1 VLELGKTGTAGAEK
15 GAIPVFRDGSVVAI
29 LRASDWKE
37 SATAV
42 VGDREWVF
50 SKRKGEL
57 TGRWAAEPEG
67 AARVRATQTS
77 LWKGTWTADLEGTAV
92 DVESASY
99 WKGTH
104 RFLSGGRQVAESG
117 STGGWSPRPTL
128 SAEEKVPLDH
138 QVFLLWL
145 LLVISRRNTAA
156 ISAATGAAVIG
167 GTS

>member
-1 VLELGKTGTAGAEK
+1 VLELGRTGAAGAAK
-15 GAIPVFRDGSVVAI
+15 GAIPVFRDGSVVAT

-50 SKRKGEL
+50 NKRKGEL

-67 AARVRATQTS
+67 TARVSARQTS
-77 LWKGTWTADLEGTAV
+77 LWKGSWTADLEGRPV

-104 RFLSGGRQVAESG
+104 RFLSGGRTVADSG

-128 SAEEKVPLDH
+128 SVAEELPLDH

-156 ISAATGAAVIG
+156 ISAATGAAVVG
-167 GTS
+167 GSS

>member
-1 VLELGKTGTAGAEK
+1 MLELGRAGTAGAEK
-15 GAIPVFRDGSVVAI
+15 GTIPVFREGSVVAT

-67 AARVRATQTS
+67 AARLSAKQTS
-77 LWKGTWTADLEGTAV
+77 LWKGTWTADLEGTTV
-92 DVESASY
+92 EVESASY

-117 STGGWSPRPTL
+117 TSGGWSPRPTL
-128 SAEEKVPLDH
+128 TVDGELPVDH

-156 ISAATGAAVIG
+156 ITAATGAAVIG
-167 GTS
+167 GSS

>member
-1 VLELGKTGTAGAEK
+1 VLELGRTGTAGAGR
-15 GAIPVFRDGSVVAI
+15 GAIPVFRDGSVVAT

-67 AARVRATQTS
+67 TARVSARQTS
-77 LWKGTWTADLEGTAV
+77 LWKGTWTADLEGTPV

-104 RFLSGGRQVAESG
+104 RFLSGDRRVAESG

-128 SAEEKVPLDH
+128 SADDALPLDH

-156 ISAATGAAVIG
+156 ISAATGAAVVG
-167 GTS
+167 GSS